1 MRVSTELWQTW
12 KLREEY
18 MADESGILKAE
29 AVAASFGMGEKVKSK
44 GKGKA
49 MGGIGGGKEDANRL
63 SRRMEALSMDDDEEP
78 LEKEQDRMDPL
89 VMLQMMAKKMQAEEE
104 AEADEKKKK
113 LLRQRRVDVQRLEKV
128 EVLYVSQTKVPSGRN
143 SY

>member
-29 AVAASFGMGEKVKSK
+29 AVAASFGMGERAKSK
-44 GKGKA
+44 GKGKPP
-49 MGGIGGGKEDANRL
+49 GGGKEDANRL
-63 SRRMEALSMDDDEEP
+63 SRRMEALSMEDDEELP
-78 LEKEQDRMDPL
+78 EEEQDRMDPL
-89 VMLQMMAKKMQAEEE
+89 VMLQIIAKKMQLEEE
-104 AEADEKKKK
+104 AEEDEKKKK

-128 EVLYVSQTKVPSGRN
+128 EVLYVSQNKASSSLYN
-143 SY
+143 Y